1 MILVSMSPLSAQI
14 NLVNNL
20 CYNEDTI
27 LHIICQEEYFP
38 PLAETSDESDA
49 TTAEYESSKQTSQK
63 N

>member
-1 MILVSMSPLSAQI
+1 MILVATSPLSVHLD
-14 NLVNNL
+14 LVSNL
-20 CYNEDTI
+20 CYSEDAI

-38 PLAETSDESDA
+38 PLSETSDESDA